1 MKTEK
6 IKSRNFIFT
15 YNIPSGWDLNLHL
28 IRGSKYNFIIDT
40 GLGSLSVEPIR
51 KHIEGDGKPVIVINT
66 HYHWDHIWGNGA
78 FPDSVIISHKLCREM
93 IESNWAEM
101 LRKFSSVMHGEAE
114 MRLPTITF
122 EHELYFPEDGIRL
135 IYTPGHTADS
145 ISVIDEV
152 DKVLNAGDNIG
163 DTVDDIIPSL
173 DCEREV
179 YIDTLMKYREL
190 DFDLCV
196 SGHNIVLSKGVED
209 NILSLFTKRK

>member
-15 YNIPSGWDLNLHL
+15 YSVPDGWNLNLHL
-28 IRGSKYNFIIDT
+28 IRGRKYNFIIDT

-51 KHIEGDGKPVIVINT
+51 KHLEGDGKPVIVINT

-78 FPDSVIISHKLCREM
+78 FPDSAIISHKLCREM
-93 IESNWAEM
+93 IESNWEEM
-101 LRKFSSVMHGEAE
+101 LRKFSSVLQGEAE
-114 MRLPTITF
+114 MRLPTLTF
-122 EHELYFPEDGIRL
+122 EQELYFPEDGVRL

-152 DKVLNAGDNIG
+152 DRVLNAGDNIG
-163 DTVDDIIPSL
+163 DTADDIIPSL
-173 DCEREV
+173 NCEREV
-179 YIDTLMKYREL
+179 YIDTLVKYREL

-209 NILSLFTKRK
+209 KILSLFTKRK